1 MRLRSSTWL
10 LISLLACAAVVAGIA
25 MLLPPR
31 VVVVHATRGPAVQAV
46 YATGTVES
54 TIMLPIAARLTAR
67 LAQLDAD
74 EGMRVVRGQLLG
86 RLEDTDL
93 RNALAQLR
101 SQEAFARQDYLRNEA
116 LARRGTVSKSDYDKA
131 RSVWLAASAAST
143 RAAAELD
150 FAKLVAPADGIV
162 IQRDGEVGQM
172 IPLNQAVFWIAVDS
186 PLRIAAQVD
195 EEDIA
200 RVKPGQDV
208 LLRADALPGRV
219 LHGTVQTVTP
229 KGDPVARGYRVRI
242 GLTRDTPLMIGMTV
256 EVNIVIRQD
265 DHALLL
271 PPSAVAGGR
280 VWCVRDGR
288 VEPRTVTTGASGSQ
302 QVEIMS
308 GIGVDDLVV
317 LRPDPSLRAGTR
329 VRAALAP

>member
-1 MRLRSSTWL
+1 MRLRPSTWF
-10 LISLLACAAVVAGIA
+10 LISLLACAAIAAGIA

-31 VVVVHATRGPAVQAV
+31 VVVIHAARGPAVQAV

-74 EGMRVVRGQLLG
+74 EGMRVARGQLLG

-93 RNALAQLR
+93 RNTLAQLR
-101 SQEAFARQDYLRNEA
+101 SQEAFARQDYLRNET
-116 LARRGTVSKSDYDKA
+116 LARSGTVSKSEYDKA

-150 FAKLVAPADGIV
+150 FAKLVAPADGMV
-162 IQRDGEVGQM
+162 IQRDGEIGQM

-186 PLRIAAQVD
+186 PLRIVAQVD

-219 LHGTVQTVTP
+219 MHGTVQTVTP

-242 GLTRDTPLMIGMTV
+242 GLAQDTPLMIGMTV
-256 EVNIVIRQD
+256 EVNIIIRQD

-302 QVEIMS
+302 QVEIVS

-317 LRPDPSLRAGTR
+317 LRPDPSLQAGAR